1 MKTLTYRRLALI
13 LGVVVLAAMV
23 AACSPKGGGSSAMQ
37 EAAQEV
43 YVPPG
48 KHDDFYAFLS
58 GGFNGQL
65 DVYGLP
71 SGRLVQIVPV
81 LAVDPHNGYGYSE
94 ETRAMLMTSAGFV
107 PWDDTHH
114 TELSQT
120 NGVPDGR
127 WLFINGNN
135 TPRIARVN
143 LRTFET
149 DEVLEIPNECGNHAS
164 PFTTENTEYVVGATR
179 FSVPV
184 PQRDV
189 PIASYGENFRGM
201 LTFVKVDKETGHM
214 AVAFQILMP
223 PFDYDLSHSGK
234 GPSHGWTFFSC
245 YNSEKAHTLLEVN
258 ASRNDKD
265 FLVAVNWK
273 KAEGYLADGRSKEM
287 PVTYYHN
294 LVDEKTRIAKSE
306 VIQSVKVLDPKD
318 CPGMVYL
325 LPCPKS
331 PHGVD
336 VDPTGEYIVAGGK
349 LATVLPIF
357 SFSKMIQAIDKMD
370 FEREVEGIPVLKYE
384 KVIHAEVPKPCLGPL
399 HNEFDSKGNVYSSC
413 FVSSEVIKTDIEK
426 GQVVDRI
433 PVYYSIGHLM
443 IPGGDSRHP
452 WDRYVLALNK
462 ITKDRY
468 LPTGPELCQSSQL
481 INITGSK
488 MRMVLD
494 MPTMGEPH
502 YAQGIPASLVE
513 PKSKKIFDLAQNGSP
528 YATKTEADA
537 KVVREGNHV
546 HVYMTAIRSH
556 FVPDNIEG
564 VKVGDIVHFH
574 VTNLE
579 QDWDIPHGF
588 AVYASGS
595 AELLVMPGD
604 TRTLVWE
611 PKKGGIFPF
620 YCTDFCSALHQ
631 EMQGYIRVSEPG
643 SATAL
648 TWGTGEARH
657 GQ

>member
-1 MKTLTYRRLALI
+1 MKIWFRRSLASALTLI
-13 LGVVVLAAMV
+13 LGALLT
-23 AACSPKGGGSSAMQ
+23 ACSPKGGGSATMR

-71 SGRLVQIVPV
+71 SGRLVQLVPV
-81 LAVDPHNGYGYSE
+81 FTVDPHNGYGYCE
-94 ETRAMLMTSAGFV
+94 ETQAMLMTSAGFV
-107 PWDDTHH
+107 PWDDSHH

-120 NGVPDGR
+120 DGVPDGR
-127 WLFINGNN
+127 WLFINANN
-135 TPRIARVN
+135 TPRIARIN
-143 LRTFET
+143 LKTFET
-149 DEVLEIPNECGNHAS
+149 DEILEIPNECGNHAS

-179 FSVPV
+179 FSIPV
-184 PQRDV
+184 PQKDV
-189 PIASYGENFRGM
+189 PIASYAENFRGM
-201 LTFVKVDKETGHM
+201 LTFVKVDKDTGHM
-214 AVAFQILMP
+214 SVAFQILMP

-234 GPSHGWTFFSC
+234 GPSHGWTFFTC

-265 FLVAVNWK
+265 FIAAVNWK
-273 KAEGYLADGRSKEM
+273 KAEAYLADGRAKEM
-287 PVTYYHN
+287 PATYYHN
-294 LVDEKTRIAKSE
+294 LVDEKTRVAGSE
-306 VIQSVKVLDPKD
+306 VIQSVKVLNPKD

-357 SFSKMIQAIDKMD
+357 SFSKMLQAIDKMD
-370 FEREVEGIPVLKYE
+370 FEREIEGMPVLRYE
-384 KVIHAEVPKPCLGPL
+384 KVIYKEVPKPGLGPL
-399 HNEFDSKGNVYSSC
+399 HNEFDSKGNVYTSC
-413 FVSSEVIKTDIEK
+413 FVSSEVIKTDIKRGE
-426 GQVVDRI
+426 VVDRI

-452 WDRYVLALNK
+452 WDRYVLAMNK

-481 INITGSK
+481 INITEPK

-494 MPTMGEPH
+494 MPTIGEPH

-513 PKSKKIFDLAQNGSP
+513 GKSKKIFDLAQNGNRS
-528 YATKTEADA
+528 ATKSEAEA
-537 KVVREGNHV
+537 KVIREGKHV

-564 VKVGDIVHFH
+564 VMVGDIVHFH

-588 AVYASGS
+588 TVYGSG
-595 AELLVMPGD
+595 ATEVLVMPG
-604 TRTLVWE
+604 
-611 PKKGGIFPF
+611 
-620 YCTDFCSALHQ
+620 
-631 EMQGYIRVSEPG
+631 
-643 SATAL
+643 
-648 TWGTGEARH
+648 
-657 GQ
+657 